1 MRDDL
6 LQAGVE
12 RKLEIVGE
20 ALGKLRRFF
29 PDLAENIAGLNQAVG
44 MRNVLAHEYGTVNPI
59 MVWDTVQLHVPDLI
73 VVLIA
78 LEREL
83 EGGQ

>member
-1 MRDDL
+1 MQRD
-6 LQAGVE
+6 A
-12 RKLEIVGE
+12 RK
-20 ALGKLRRFF
+20 
-29 PDLAENIAGLNQAVG
+29 
-44 MRNVLAHEYGTVNPI
+44 
-59 MVWDTVQLHVPDLI
+59 MVWDTLQLHVPDLI